1 METFGERGR
10 EEWRAEEC
18 RAERTEEW
26 TGAHKGQSGGERAA
40 VERTRGEDRKG
51 VRVPDLRVFGV

>member
-26 TGAHKGQSGGERAA
+26 TGAHKGQSGGEGGQQWRGREA
-40 VERTRGEDRKG
+40 RTGKG
-51 VRVPDLRVFGV
+51 SEFQI